1 MTADGKQ
8 GQCESDDIAVGATD
22 FQIFYD
28 LNFKSPGSPEFQKV
42 LATTD
47 VALVSGTLM
56 VKEIPTVIQIKI
68 TQISPSTTTTTTKV
82 LLDGKSVL
90 STNTKL
96 FEVTLQDSNT
106 HTITII
112 IEDKTRGTKTE
123 EIIPVTIK
131 RDDII
136 GKLIV
141 TPDTVGIDP
150 FTVKFDAST
159 TRLNDTTDEIVYF
172 TWDF

>member
-1 MTADGKQ
+1 MTTDGKQ
-8 GQCESDDIAVGATD
+8 GQCESDDIQVGATD

-28 LNFKSPGSPEFQKV
+28 INFKSPGSPDFQKV

-47 VALVSGTLM
+47 VSLVSGTLL
-56 VKEIPTVIQIKI
+56 VKEIPTIIQIKI
-68 TQISPSTTTTTTKV
+68 NQISPSTSTTKTKV
-82 LLDGKSVL
+82 LMDGKNVL
-90 STNTKL
+90 STNSKL

-106 HTITII
+106 HTIALVV
-112 IEDKTRGTKTE
+112 EDATRGTKTE
-123 EIIPVTIK
+123 EVIPVSIK

-159 TRLNDTTDEIVYF
+159 TRLNDTSDEIVYF
-172 TWDF
+172 TRDF